1 MENSTTYRFLFY
13 LCKRIREANQTT
25 FSKLNSEKFSKKKT
39 LNNFEMKKFSKINN
53 NGNKKFHYH
62 QA

>member
-13 LCKRIREANQTT
+13 LCKRIRGANQTT
-25 FSKLNSEKFSKKKT
+25 FSKSTLKKFSKKKT
-39 LNNFEMKKFSKINN
+39 LNDFNVKKFPKINN